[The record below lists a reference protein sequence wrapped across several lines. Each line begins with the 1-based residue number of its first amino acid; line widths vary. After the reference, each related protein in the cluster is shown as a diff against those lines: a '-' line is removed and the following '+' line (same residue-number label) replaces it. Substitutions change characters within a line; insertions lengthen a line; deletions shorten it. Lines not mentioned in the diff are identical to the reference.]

1 MSNVRPL
8 VSNESQISFRLSTRE
23 DAALFYQVIDK
34 TMRGLIVA
42 TWGKWD
48 EERVI
53 RESNEECTSPN
64 ARVIQIAGHDAGVLL
79 VEEEAT
85 HFQVQQ
91 VYLLPPFQRRG
102 IGTEVLTRVVQRA
115 RAKEVPVRLR
125 VLRVNPA
132 RLFYETLGF
141 IVTEADN
148 EFYQMERVA

>member
-1 MSNVRPL
+1 M
-8 VSNESQISFRLSTRE
+8 
-23 DAALFYQVIDK
+23 
-34 TMRGLIVA
+34 
-42 TWGKWD
+42 
-48 EERVI
+48 
-53 RESNEECTSPN
+53 
-64 ARVIQIAGHDAGVLL
+64 

-91 VYLLPPFQRRG
+91 VYLLPPFQRKG